1 MYFTARLEES
11 NGENEYIF
19 DYLIKANNIKE
30 AKIMADL
37 LASAWYG
44 EDSEYDE
51 DDKIYNFFG
60 GAVAVKIV
68 ELYKTTKKAFT
79 EALVNRFTIN

>member
-1 MYFTARLEES
+1 MYFTARLEET

-19 DYLIKANNIKE
+19 DYLMRAKSIKE
-30 AKIMADL
+30 AEIMAEL

-51 DDKIYNFFG
+51 DSKIYNFFG
-60 GAVAVKIV
+60 GAIAVKIV
-68 ELYKTTKKAFT
+68 KLRKTTKKAFT
-79 EALVNRFTIN
+79 ESLVGRFTIY